1 LEEICCA
8 PVLDDLGVF
17 LNRVHSKIEKF
28 LFVGEED
35 GSGGLLVVTAVA
47 GVEDLYPKFSLLVG
61 LFGRDGEAVCGGRYP
76 EAPVPKSM
84 AMTCVNS
91 LSSFSKA
98 IQILTYYISLPCTS
112 TPRAA

>member
-1 LEEICCA
+1 
-8 PVLDDLGVF
+8 
-17 LNRVHSKIEKF
+17 
-28 LFVGEED
+28 
-35 GSGGLLVVTAVA
+35 
-47 GVEDLYPKFSLLVG
+47 
-61 LFGRDGEAVCGGRYP
+61 
-76 EAPVPKSM
+76 M